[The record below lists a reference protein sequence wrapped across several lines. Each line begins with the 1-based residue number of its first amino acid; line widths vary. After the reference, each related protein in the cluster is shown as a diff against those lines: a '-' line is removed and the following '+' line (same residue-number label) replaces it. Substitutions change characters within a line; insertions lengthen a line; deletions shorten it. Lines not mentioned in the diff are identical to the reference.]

1 MRKSIFTGIGS
12 MILFGTL
19 AIMAYNIFSYQ
30 NLLNSEFNI
39 PKQKEKLIN
48 INNEIQKID
57 ISINNYHF
65 IKMSSL

>member
-30 NLLNSEFNI
+30 NLLNSEFGISNRN
-39 PKQKEKLIN
+39 EKIIN
-48 INNEIQKID
+48 INDEIGNID
-57 ISINNYHF
+57 ICINKFHSIK
-65 IKMSSL
+65 IASL

>member
-30 NLLNSEFNI
+30 NILNSEFNI
-39 PKQKEKLIN
+39 SKRKEKLIN
-48 INNEIQKID
+48 INNEIRNID
-57 ISINNYHF
+57 ISINNYHS